1 MADPTTQHRAR
12 TEIGAEADAA
22 ADAGG
27 SFVGRRPGL
36 VSLLAGGVGV
46 VVATLP
52 GLGLLALALAALAL
66 ATGVPAMRRGPR
78 SRCFSTARTGVVL
91 GMIAVLLGFVSL
103 AMQLLG

>member
-1 MADPTTQHRAR
+1 MTDSTTQHRDRSELEGQAD
-12 TEIGAEADAA
+12 GAAGV
-22 ADAGG
+22 GG

-36 VSLLAGGVGV
+36 VSLLAGGVGI

-52 GLGLLALALAALAL
+52 GLGLLALALAVLAL

-78 SRCFSTARTGVVL
+78 SRSFSTARTGVVL

-103 AMQLLG
+103 AMQLL

>member
-1 MADPTTQHRAR
+1 MADSTTQHRDR
-12 TEIGAEADAA
+12 TETDAQAD
-22 ADAGG
+22 ADAGA

-52 GLGLLALALAALAL
+52 SLGLLALALAALAL

>member
-1 MADPTTQHRAR
+1 MADPTTQHRDR
-12 TEIGAEADAA
+12 TETDAQADPAAGAG
-22 ADAGG
+22 AG
-27 SFVGRRPGL
+27 FVGRRPGL
-36 VSLLAGGVGV
+36 VSLLTGGGGV

-52 GLGLLALALAALAL
+52 SLGLLALALAVVAL

-103 AMQLLG
+103 AMQLLD